1 VTERKRLVKKLDSV
15 FSAYIRARDK
25 SCIVC
30 GSTENLQ
37 CGHLFSRTN
46 YSTRWDEDNAAAQC
60 RSCNMRHEYD
70 WEPMRAAYVAKYGQD
85 KYDEVYRRHTRVA
98 KFSNNQLL
106 SLILYYQEK
115 LKNIEGGEWRQGN
128 HYRCRP
134 I

>member
-46 YSTRWDEDNAAAQC
+46 YSTRWDAGNAAAQC
-60 RSCNMRHEYD
+60 RGCNMRHEYD
-70 WEPMRAAYVAKYGQD
+70 WEPMRAAYIEIHGQE
-85 KYDEVYRRHTRVA
+85 KYDTIYRRHTRVN
-98 KFSNNQLL
+98 KFSNNHLMEYILFYELL
-106 SLILYYQEK
+106 LEQM
-115 LKNIEGGEWRQGN
+115 EGGWTTGS
-128 HYRCRP
+128 HYKCKRT
-134 I
+134 